1 MKTPYS
7 YTRRRRA
14 VARVAVKAAPSFPMI
29 VGLYFLSMG
38 MLALILALHRV

>member
-1 MKTPYS
+1 MRTPYF
-7 YTRRRRA
+7 YPRHRRA
-14 VARVAVKAAPSFPMI
+14 VARVAVKAVPSFPMI